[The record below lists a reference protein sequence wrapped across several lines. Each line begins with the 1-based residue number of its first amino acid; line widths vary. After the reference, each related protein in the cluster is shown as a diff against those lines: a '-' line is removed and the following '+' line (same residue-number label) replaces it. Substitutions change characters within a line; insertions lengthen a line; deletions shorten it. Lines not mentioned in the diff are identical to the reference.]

1 MRSIHVLLGCLAFV
15 ATIQAEEPAPVE
27 TPSRTWTSVTGRTID
42 AHFRKES
49 YGTVYLDKAD
59 GKTIM
64 IRVAQL
70 SRKDRDY
77 IRARKGHRGSTT
89 ATRKT
94 RNDSVFAG
102 LFDKSLVSLK
112 GKEVK
117 THKMTTNPDYYAFYF
132 SASWCG
138 PCHKF
143 TPKLVEM
150 YENSE
155 GLAGLCE
162 VVLVSSDR
170 DKKSMEKY
178 MKHANMPW
186 PALAFAASRTR
197 DVRKYAGPG
206 IPCLVLVD
214 KQGKV
219 ISDSYVDGRYTGPH
233 RVLDDIKALF
243 KKEGKKSQG

>member
-15 ATIQAEEPAPVE
+15 ATIQAEEPASTE
-27 TPSRTWTSVTGRTID
+27 TPLRTWTSVTGRTID
-42 AHFRKES
+42 ARFSKEY

-59 GKTIM
+59 GKTIR

-143 TPKLVEM
+143 TPKIVEM